1 MENEVKDEEK
11 TILITP
17 IEEKKEDKPK
27 RKGHGPLYWVIVII
41 GMGLIVYLSMGIGEK
56 LGRYAELESGSG
68 TSTKEEANSNENSN
82 TITEEI
88 NSNDNSNKEEINS
101 NENSNKEEINSN
113 SNNNSNT
120 TNKVQNNYI
129 TMKVSD
135 MNNGQITE
143 YHVNAYAQPI
153 GAAGASNNYYFIK
166 DGSLNYVNAAAP
178 SNVKKLMNDVVAIKA
193 DEKIGVVAVTTNTNN
208 KILNDQ
214 YLILTVTNTNKT
226 IKITDMTGEKT
237 KTYEVD
243 NSAKGY
249 GAAGMSNHVYYVKDN
264 SLYYV
269 NAADVSKTTKI
280 ATGIDYVGFSE
291 ENAFIAVAGANCN
304 VLVENSS
311 YLNIVK

>member
-1 MENEVKDEEK
+1 MENEVIDEEK

-82 TITEEI
+82 
-88 NSNDNSNKEEINS
+88 KEEIN
-101 NENSNKEEINSN
+101 NN

-129 TMKVSD
+129 IMKVSD

-153 GAAGASNNYYFIK
+153 GVAGASNNYYFIK
-166 DGSLNYVNAAAP
+166 DGSLNYVSAAAP

-208 KILNDQ
+208 KIVNDQ

>member
-1 MENEVKDEEK
+1 
-11 TILITP
+11 
-17 IEEKKEDKPK
+17 
-27 RKGHGPLYWVIVII
+27 
-41 GMGLIVYLSMGIGEK
+41 
-56 LGRYAELESGSG
+56 
-68 TSTKEEANSNENSN
+68 
-82 TITEEI
+82 
-88 NSNDNSNKEEINS
+88 
-101 NENSNKEEINSN
+101 
-113 SNNNSNT
+113 
-120 TNKVQNNYI
+120 
-129 TMKVSD
+129 MKVSD

-153 GAAGASNNYYFIK
+153 GVAGASNNYYFIK

-208 KILNDQ
+208 KIVNDQ